1 MKLERT
7 VLWTEKDLFLE
18 DGDPAIGFL
27 GFLRGC
33 FGESGLQTDENLPE
47 TVRAD
52 YAEVLHFLCSPDA
65 RRILCGKVQMEGY
78 CRNRRKSHVPMAF
91 GRECWGFRILNGNLA
106 WYLACTP
113 WNDRRQFSLFVY
125 DRMTLMTALA
135 ARVGLPERCYGVQ
148 PFTGE
153 RILIRYGED
162 SYELFPQYGAMQ
174 PKTGSTLRKGTGSLG
189 LLPHRLPQ
197 WKAGLSTV
205 GIPRWQMC
213 GTMIRTGIIFRWKN
227 RKEKRSVERRNLF

>member
-33 FGESGLQTDENLPE
+33 FCESGLQTDENLPE
-47 TVRAD
+47 TVRAE

-91 GRECWGFRILNGNLA
+91 GRECWGFR
-106 WYLACTP
+106 
-113 WNDRRQFSLFVY
+113 RQFSLFVY

-148 PFTGE
+148 PFMGE

-162 SYELFPQYGAMQ
+162 SYELFPQYGCNA
-174 PKTGSTLRKGTGSLG
+174 TE
-189 LLPHRLPQ
+189 
-197 WKAGLSTV
+197 
-205 GIPRWQMC
+205 
-213 GTMIRTGIIFRWKN
+213 N
-227 RKEKRSVERRNLF
+227 RKYATERNREFCVTLAQVAAMENGSVYGWDTPMADVRNYDKDGHYFPMEEQKGEKKR

>member
-7 VLWTEKDLFLE
+7 VLWAEKDLFLE

-27 GFLRGC
+27 GFLNGC
-33 FGESGLQTDENLPE
+33 FGENGLQTDENLPE
-47 TVRAD
+47 TVRAE
-52 YAEVLHFLCSPDA
+52 YAEVLHFLCGSDA

-91 GRECWGFRILNGNLA
+91 GRECWGFRILNENLA

-153 RILIRYGED
+153 RILVRYGED
-162 SYELFPQYGAMQ
+162 SYELFPQYGCNA
-174 PKTGSTLRKGTGSLG
+174 TE
-189 LLPHRLPQ
+189 
-197 WKAGLSTV
+197 
-205 GIPRWQMC
+205 
-213 GTMIRTGIIFRWKN
+213 N
-227 RKEKRSVERRNLF
+227 RKYATERNRELGVTPAQVAAMENGSVYGWDTPMADVRNYDKDGHYFPMEEQKGEKKR

>member
-7 VLWTEKDLFLE
+7 VLWAEKDLFWE

-47 TVRAD
+47 TVRAE
-52 YAEVLHFLCSPDA
+52 YAEVLHFLRGPDA

-91 GRECWGFRILNGNLA
+91 GRECWGFRILNETLA

-153 RILIRYGED
+153 RILVRYGED
-162 SYELFPQYGAMQ
+162 SYELFPQYGCNA
-174 PKTGSTLRKGTGSLG
+174 TE
-189 LLPHRLPQ
+189 
-197 WKAGLSTV
+197 
-205 GIPRWQMC
+205 
-213 GTMIRTGIIFRWKN
+213 N
-227 RKEKRSVERRNLF
+227 RKHATERNRELGVAPAQVAAMENGSVYGWDTPMADVRNYDKDGHYFPMEEQKGEKKR

>member
-7 VLWTEKDLFLE
+7 VLWAEKDLFLE

-33 FGESGLQTDENLPE
+33 FGENGLQTDENLPE
-47 TVRAD
+47 TVRAE

-91 GRECWGFRILNGNLA
+91 GRECWGFRILNENLV

-113 WNDRRQFSLFVY
+113 WNDRRQFLLFVY

-135 ARVGLPERCYGVQ
+135 AR
-148 PFTGE
+148 
-153 RILIRYGED
+153 ILVRYGEE
-162 SYELFPQYGAMQ
+162 SYELFPQYGCTA
-174 PKTGSTLRKGTGSLG
+174 TE
-189 LLPHRLPQ
+189 
-197 WKAGLSTV
+197 
-205 GIPRWQMC
+205 
-213 GTMIRTGIIFRWKN
+213 N
-227 RKEKRSVERRNLF
+227 RKYATERNREFGVTPAQVAAMENGSVYGWDIPMADVRNYDKDGHYFPMEEQKGEKKR

>member
-7 VLWTEKDLFLE
+7 VLWAEKTLFWE

-33 FGESGLQTDENLPE
+33 FGENGLQTDENLPE
-47 TVRAD
+47 TVQAE
-52 YAEVLHFLCSPDA
+52 YAEVLHFLCSSDA

-91 GRECWGFRILNGNLA
+91 GRECWGFRILSEN
-106 WYLACTP
+106 
-113 WNDRRQFSLFVY
+113 
-125 DRMTLMTALA
+125 LMTALA

-153 RILIRYGED
+153 RILVRYGED
-162 SYELFPQYGAMQ
+162 SYELFPQYGCNA
-174 PKTGSTLRKGTGSLG
+174 TE
-189 LLPHRLPQ
+189 
-197 WKAGLSTV
+197 
-205 GIPRWQMC
+205 
-213 GTMIRTGIIFRWKN
+213 N
-227 RKEKRSVERRNLF
+227 RKNATERNGELGVTPAQVAAMENGSVYGWDTLMADVRNYDKDGHYFPMEEQKGEKKR

>member
-1 MKLERT
+1 
-7 VLWTEKDLFLE
+7 
-18 DGDPAIGFL
+18 
-27 GFLRGC
+27 
-33 FGESGLQTDENLPE
+33 
-47 TVRAD
+47 
-52 YAEVLHFLCSPDA
+52 
-65 RRILCGKVQMEGY
+65 MEGY

-91 GRECWGFRILNGNLA
+91 GRECWGFRILNENLV

-162 SYELFPQYGAMQ
+162 SYELFLQYGCNATENRKNATE
-174 PKTGSTLRKGTGSLG
+174 KTASWA

-197 WKAGLSTV
+197 WKTGLSTV

-213 GTMIRTGIIFRWKN
+213 GTMIRTGIIFRWKTGRN
-227 RKEKRSVERRNLF
+227 KRKNETKSDKFAKTG